1 MNERQKRAEGC
12 RKAIFLTGFMGS
24 GKSTV
29 GRQLS
34 RRLELPFTD
43 MDRKKASRIFLHQR
57 EKRRSG
63 GWRHRS
69 FAPSEKKASVGWFP
83 READFPCV
91 RKTDGS

>member
-43 MDRKKASRIFLHQR
+43 MDSRI
-57 EKRRSG
+57 EKEQKNSCLP
-63 GWRHRS
+63 W
-69 FAPSEKKASVGWFP
+69 W
-83 READFPCV
+83 
-91 RKTDGS
+91 